1 MRGKKGNRDPSTDR
15 FPDISRW
22 DKISWRYS
30 ISDSV
35 WFHMA
40 CKTSLGILSKM
51 SKKRVCS
58 IQFSVIWHEKLAGC
72 GCFIPNISR
81 FFTHMT
87 HAEEVE
93 IKYQCIHL
101 LYSFFQNCSHRVLPD
116 FTQFTGE
123 IELDYLDV
131 IAIV

>member
-1 MRGKKGNRDPSTDR
+1 
-15 FPDISRW
+15 
-22 DKISWRYS
+22 
-30 ISDSV
+30 
-35 WFHMA
+35 
-40 CKTSLGILSKM
+40 M

-58 IQFSVIWHEKLAGC
+58 IQFGVIWHEKLAGC

-131 IAIV
+131 IAIVETRKTVSFCIYSKRLTQLIFAFLHTMSVTHIAVY